1 VTERKLKKKNLSKVM
16 ISYLK
21 LLVLVI
27 ALIISEHQ
35 SLSLRIKG
43 KKTVNNLNSWTLEW
57 FKKNKFE
64 LISLNDQQLKF
75 KLNQE
80 LAKYSKINQ
89 NIFNE
94 ILSKIL
100 NYQKKIR
107 QLEKSILQDSLYSLR
122 F

>member
-1 VTERKLKKKNLSKVM
+1 M
-16 ISYLK
+16 IFNSYLK
-21 LLVLVI
+21 LFVLI
-27 ALIISEHQ
+27 LALIISEHQ

-43 KKTVNNLNSWTLEW
+43 KKTINDLNSWALEW

-75 KLNQE
+75 KLYRE

-94 ILSKIL
+94 LFSKIL

-107 QLEKSILQDSLYSLR
+107 LLEKTILQDNLYSLR

>member
-1 VTERKLKKKNLSKVM
+1 M
-16 ISYLK
+16 ISFSYLK

-43 KKTVNNLNSWTLEW
+43 KKTIKNLNSWTLEW
-57 FKKNKFE
+57 FQKNKFE

>member
-1 VTERKLKKKNLSKVM
+1 M
-16 ISYLK
+16 ILNSYLK
-21 LLVLVI
+21 LLVL
-27 ALIISEHQ
+27 ISVLLVLEHQ
-35 SLSLRIKG
+35 SLALRIKG
-43 KKTVNNLNSWTLEW
+43 KKTINNLNSWSLEW

-94 ILSKIL
+94 IFSKIL

>member
-1 VTERKLKKKNLSKVM
+1 M

-21 LLVLVI
+21 LFVLVL

-35 SLSLRIKG
+35 SMALRIKG
-43 KKTVNNLNSWTLEW
+43 KKTINNLNSWSLEW

-94 ILSKIL
+94 IFSKIL